1 MRYEWD
7 VPSDHPWLE
16 NPQPKMEVSSWE
28 IPLEIV
34 YQ

>member
-1 MRYEWD
+1 MGYEWD
-7 VPSDHPWLE
+7 VPSDHPRLE
-16 NPQPKMEVSSWE
+16 NPPKMEVSSWE